1 MVTALLPLLDSF
13 DAAIAARQV
22 AAAGTPQEETIHG
35 AYGALHSQLL
45 KVLQD
50 NGVVTIS
57 EVGVPFDPNLH
68 EAVMRVPAT
77 DGQGDGEVVRCFRQ
91 GYQVGDQLVRPALV
105 VVATTD

>member
-13 DAAIAARQV
+13 DASIAARQV
-22 AAAGTPQEETIHG
+22 AAAGTPQEETIHA
-35 AYGALHSQLL
+35 AYGVLHTQLL

-50 NGVVTIS
+50 NGVVTVS
-57 EVGVPFDPNLH
+57 EVGVPFDPNMH

-77 DGQGDGEVVRCFRQ
+77 DGQADGEVVRCFRQ
-91 GYQVGDQLVRPALV
+91 GYQVGDKLVRPALV